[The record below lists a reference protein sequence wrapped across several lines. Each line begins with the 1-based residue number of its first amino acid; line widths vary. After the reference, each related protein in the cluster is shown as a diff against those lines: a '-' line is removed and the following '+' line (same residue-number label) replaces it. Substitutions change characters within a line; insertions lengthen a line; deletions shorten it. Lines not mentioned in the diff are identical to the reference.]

1 MRVRDTQRQKV
12 YDWENSQSW
21 MIKKSYL
28 TQEECLMVIKRL
40 NKIFKKRVKIKFK
53 NGNGSCYAYN
63 NNQIVIR
70 NDWGRSYA
78 VLLHEYAHCIASTH
92 HKHDGSFVS
101 EYCLLLHY
109 LHPEQP
115 TIKDLVKSLN
125 NANVDFIDF
134 EKTLSRKVLS
144 KRLKPFTQVCTEPLP
159 VPVNNVKTRVSAKQ
173 RVQKILLSWL
183 HSNQPMTANYYDVAV
198 YEYSGSKFVNIN
210 GMEHSDVLD
219 SWLEVEVCLLEAIEQ
234 KLHLHKDYLL
244 KVVV

>member
-1 MRVRDTQRQKV
+1 MSRDVQRQKV

-28 TQEECLMVIKRL
+28 TQDECHAVIKRL
-40 NKIFKKRVKIKFK
+40 NKIYRKKVKLRFK
-53 NGNGSCYAYN
+53 NGRGSCWAF
-63 NNQIVIR
+63 NQNDILIR
-70 NDWGRSYA
+70 NNWGRSYG
-78 VLLHEYAHCIASTH
+78 VLLHEFAHCLSNDSHNGT
-92 HKHDGSFVS
+92 FVS
-101 EYCLLLHY
+101 NYCLLLHY

-115 TIKDLVKSLN
+115 SIKDLVKSLN
-125 NANVDFIDF
+125 NANVDFLDF

-159 VPVNNVKTRVSAKQ
+159 VPVKNVKTRVSAKQ
-173 RVQKILLSWL
+173 RVQKILDFWL
-183 HSNQPMTANYYDVAV
+183 HSNHPMTANYYDVAV

-234 KLHLHKDYLL
+234 KLHLHKDYISE
-244 KVVV
+244 VVV